1 MGPRMKTAGRVSP
14 LLILG
19 LASILGLA
27 LLMFQSGSTPAG
39 VAAEFMTALG
49 RGDVDDLVRLSYA
62 PGRDKAELKKEWA
75 FTVNEAG
82 QHYRFAYRILNSK
95 QADPQTASVS
105 LHVFRNAD
113 LDSSYGEKFELPM
126 VKVDGDW
133 KVDALGLNRE
143 MYPGLPR

>member
-19 LASILGLA
+19 LASIVGLV
-27 LLMFQSGSTPAG
+27 LLLSQAGSTPSG

-49 RGDVDDLVRLSYA
+49 KGDVDELVRLSYA
-62 PGRDKAELKKEWA
+62 PGRDKESLRKEWT
-75 FTVNEAG
+75 FTVKEAG
-82 QHYRFAYRILNSK
+82 EHYRFAYRILTSK
-95 QADPQTASVS
+95 QADPKNASVS

-113 LDSSYGEKFELPM
+113 LDTAYGEKFEIPM
-126 VKVDGDW
+126 VKVGDEW